1 MMMMRSLA
9 QEVAPERIR
18 VNAIAPG
25 AIRTSINRRAW
36 ETQAA
41 LERLLTLVPY
51 GRIGE
56 PMDIGRAVAWLACDE
71 ADYVVGSALYVDGGM
86 TLYPGFSTNG

>member
-1 MMMMRSLA
+1 MMMRSLD
-9 QEVAPERIR
+9 QEVAPEQIR

-41 LERLLTLVPY
+41 LEHLLTLVPY
-51 GRIGE
+51 GRICGPE
-56 PMDIGRAVAWLACDE
+56 DLGRAAVWLASDE
-71 ADYVVGSALYVDGGM
+71 AD
-86 TLYPGFSTNG
+86 